1 MRNLPY
7 KYKNTVLVCTLFFLI
22 TGCKLLKTPEQLPAL
37 TPMPDA
43 YPVAQK
49 EGNSADIHWRNY
61 FSDTTLTALIDT
73 ALQNN
78 IDVRIAFQR
87 IEMGRAQVEQAK
99 GLTLPFV
106 SGGGST
112 GQRRFGKY
120 TMDGIG
126 NYDTNF
132 SNNISENQRIPEYLP
147 DFTVGLQSSW
157 EIDIWGKLRTRKE
170 AALARYL
177 STVEGRN
184 FVLTNLVADIALLY
198 YELLAFENELDL
210 IRETITLQNNELSI
224 IQIQKDAGRANELAV
239 KQFEAQVLNSKSI
252 EVEVLQRILEIE
264 NRINF
269 LLGRYPQPIRRN
281 KSRFTTPL
289 PGLVRA
295 GVPVELLKNRPD
307 VKQAEYELTAT
318 KAHVFI
324 AKAAFYPSLNV
335 TGVLGFQSFR
345 PEFLITPQSIAYNI
359 IGGLTAPLFNKSAL
373 KAELKTARAAQ
384 VEALYNY
391 QRSMLNCYFEVY
403 NQLVLINNLEKL
415 HALKTSEAD
424 VLTKSIQTASEL
436 FSTGRATYLEVILN
450 RKNALQSR
458 IELIDVRKRQY
469 YSLIHLYRSLGGG
482 WK

>member
-7 KYKNTVLVCTLFFLI
+7 KNIIVVAALLFAGS
-22 TGCKLLKTPEQLPAL
+22 GCKLLKTPEQLPSL
-37 TPMPDA
+37 TPMPEV

-49 EGNSADIHWRNY
+49 EGNSADIHWKNY

-73 ALQNN
+73 ALNNN
-78 IDVRIAFQR
+78 IDLRLAMQR
-87 IEMGRAQVEQAK
+87 IEIGRAQVEQAK

-106 SGGGST
+106 SGIGSM

-132 SNNISENQRIPEYLP
+132 SDNISKDQNIPEHLP
-147 DFTVGLQSSW
+147 DFNLALQSSW

-177 STVEGRN
+177 ATVEGRN
-184 FVLTNLVADIALLY
+184 FVLTNLIADIALSY
-198 YELLAFENELDL
+198 YELLAFENELDI
-210 IRETITLQNNELSI
+210 IRETITLQENELSI
-224 IQIQKDAGRANELAV
+224 IRIQKEAGRANELAV
-239 KQFEAQVLNSKSI
+239 KQFEAQVLNSKSF
-252 EVEVLQRILEIE
+252 EVEVSQHIVEIE

-281 KSRFTTPL
+281 KTRFTTPL
-289 PGLVRA
+289 PALVRA
-295 GVPVELLKNRPD
+295 GIPAELLKNRPD
-307 VKQAEYELTAT
+307 VRQAEYELTAT
-318 KAHVFI
+318 KANVYI
-324 AKAAFYPSLNV
+324 AKAAFYPSLNL
-335 TGVLGFQSFR
+335 TAALGLQSFN
-345 PEFLITPQSIAYNI
+345 PQFLISPQSIAYNL
-359 IGGLTAPLFNKSAL
+359 IGGLTTPLFNKSAL

-391 QRSMLNCYFEVY
+391 QKSILNGYFEVY
-403 NQLVLINNLEKL
+403 NQMVLINNLEKL

-424 VLTKSIQTASEL
+424 VLNKSIQTASEL
-436 FSTGRATYLEVILN
+436 FSTGRASYLEVILN
-450 RKNALQSR
+450 RKNALQSK

-469 YSLIHLYRSLGGG
+469 YSLINIYRALGGG

>member
-1 MRNLPY
+1 MRNLS
-7 KYKNTVLVCTLFFLI
+7 YKNIIVAATLLFVGS
-22 TGCKLLKTPEQLPAL
+22 GCKLLKTPEQLPSL
-37 TPMPDA
+37 TAMPEA
-43 YPVAQK
+43 YPIAQK
-49 EGNSADIHWRNY
+49 EGNSADIHWKNY

-73 ALQNN
+73 ALNNN
-78 IDVRIAFQR
+78 IDLRLAMQR
-87 IEMGRAQVEQAK
+87 IEMGRAQIEQAK

-106 SGGGST
+106 SGIGSV

-132 SNNISENQRIPEYLP
+132 SNNISEDQNIPEYLP
-147 DFTVGLQSSW
+147 DFNIGLQSSW

-177 STVEGRN
+177 ATVEGRN
-184 FVLTNLVADIALLY
+184 FVLTNLIADIALLY
-198 YELLAFENELDL
+198 YELLAFENELDI
-210 IRETITLQNNELSI
+210 IRETITLQDNELAI
-224 IQIQKDAGRANELAV
+224 IKIQKDAGRANELAV
-239 KQFEAQVLNSKSI
+239 KQFEAQVLNSKSF
-252 EVEVLQRILEIE
+252 EVEVSQRIVEIE

-289 PGLVRA
+289 PALVRA
-295 GVPVELLKNRPD
+295 GIPAELLKNRTD
-307 VKQAEYELTAT
+307 VRQADYELTAT
-318 KAHVFI
+318 KANVYI
-324 AKAAFYPSLNV
+324 AKAAFYPSLNI
-335 TGVLGFQSFR
+335 TAVLGLQSFN
-345 PEFLITPQSIAYNI
+345 PEFLISPHSIAYNL

-391 QRSMLNCYFEVY
+391 QKSILNGYFEVY
-403 NQLVLINNLEKL
+403 NQMVLINNLEKL

-424 VLTKSIQTASEL
+424 VLNKSIQTASEL
-436 FSTGRATYLEVILN
+436 FSTGRASYLEVILN
-450 RKNALQSR
+450 RKNALQSK

-469 YSLIHLYRSLGGG
+469 YSLINIYRALGGG